1 VKRLIVNADD
11 LGADEAR
18 NAGIFEAVRE
28 GSVTSVSILANG
40 PALEGALR
48 EIGSL
53 KEEKISWGIH
63 LNLSEGTPRI
73 AGLRRLTGKDGFFL
87 GKVPAHEL
95 LSHRGDPEL
104 EKEVAQEMEAQ
115 VQALGNAGI
124 RISHL
129 DSHQHIH
136 VFPAVVRAAVR
147 LARQHR
153 IPWMRVPEEPEPT
166 PAGGRVD
173 GPLLRESRNFSGLAK
188 AARARL
194 EGTGMRTT
202 DHFRGLYLK
211 GRLSLSSLIE
221 TLDDLPEGLTEMMVH
236 PGRIPETP
244 LSTPF
249 SGFSTLDRAK
259 ELEALLD
266 KDFRKALTLNRIEL
280 IPFPEN

>member
-18 NAGIFEAVRE
+18 NAGIFEAIRE

-40 PALEGALR
+40 PALEDALQEVR
-48 EIGSL
+48 PL
-53 KEEKISWGIH
+53 KEKKISWGIH
-63 LNLSEGTPRI
+63 LNLSEGTPLI

-87 GKVPAHEL
+87 GKAPAHEL
-95 LSHRGDPEL
+95 LSRRGDPEL
-104 EKEVAQEMEAQ
+104 EKEVTQEMKAQ
-115 VQALGNAGI
+115 IQALRNAGI

-129 DSHQHIH
+129 DGHQHIH

-153 IPWMRVPEEPEPT
+153 ISWMRVPEEPEPT
-166 PAGGRVD
+166 PAGGTVA

-188 AARARL
+188 AARAQL
-194 EGTGMRTT
+194 EGTGIRTT

-211 GRLSLSSLIE
+211 GRLSLPSLIE
-221 TLDDLPEGLTEMMVH
+221 TLEDLPEGFTEMMVH

-244 LSTPF
+244 LSAPF